1 MGRKRTGKRKH
12 LYLFLA
18 LLIVLPASGCATLE
32 EWVRPQEARE
42 QLAESHDLISRGEFG
57 HFFNINEKILAEF
70 PKNPP
75 GDEALFN
82 LGLLFAHPDNPKKDY
97 KVSRDF
103 FKWIRRDF
111 PNSPLSGKA
120 RIWEGTLGDLLD
132 LKKQLGEKKVQTE
145 AGRKKL
151 ENLEALLLKQ
161 EEAKAEVRALR
172 EPFQQGLAHLANG
185 DYEGAIEINQKVLA
199 RYGQKP
205 PGDEALHYLGLIYSH
220 PGNPRK
226 DYKKSVTFFKRLIK
240 EFPQSP
246 FSEEAK
252 IWLGIL
258 DVIEKTKEIDIEIQQ
273 KKKQLKR

>member
-1 MGRKRTGKRKH
+1 
-12 LYLFLA
+12 
-18 LLIVLPASGCATLE
+18 LIVLPASGCATLE
-32 EWVRPQEARE
+32 EWTRQQEARE
-42 QLAESHDLISRGEFG
+42 HLDESQDLVTRGEFAS
-57 HFFNINEKILAEF
+57 FLEINEKVLADF

-97 KVSRDF
+97 KISRDF

-111 PNSPLSGKA
+111 PKSPLSGKVK
-120 RIWEGTLGDLLD
+120 IWEETLGSLIELEKQVGE
-132 LKKQLGEKKVQTE
+132 LKAQTE

-151 ENLEALLLKQ
+151 ERLEELVSKQ
-161 EEAKAEVRALR
+161 EEAKAEVRTLR

-185 DYEGAIEINQKVLA
+185 DFEGAIEINQKILA

-205 PGDEALHYLGLIYSH
+205 PGDEALHYLALIYSH
-220 PGNPRK
+220 PGNPGR
-226 DYKKSVTFFKRLIK
+226 DYKKSIIFFKRLIK

-252 IWLGIL
+252 VWMGIL
-258 DVIEKTKEIDIEIQQ
+258 NVIEKTKEIDIEIQQ